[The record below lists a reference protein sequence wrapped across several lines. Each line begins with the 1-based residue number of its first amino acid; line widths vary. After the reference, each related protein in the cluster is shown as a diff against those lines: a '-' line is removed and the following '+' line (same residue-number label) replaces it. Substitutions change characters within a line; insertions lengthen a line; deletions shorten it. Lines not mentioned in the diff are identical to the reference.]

1 MANAKKTAKPA
12 TKKTAKPATKKTAKK
27 DTSLPA
33 SYYRGQKKGTKP
45 QRDSGGF
52 IIPG

>member
-1 MANAKKTAKPA
+1 MANAKKTTKSAQ
-12 TKKTAKPATKKTAKK
+12 KKTPKK

-33 SYYRGQKKGTKP
+33 SFYRGQKKGTKP

>member
-1 MANAKKTAKPA
+1 MANA
-12 TKKTAKPATKKTAKK
+12 KKTAKPATKKTAKK

-45 QRDSGGF
+45 QRDSSGF

>member
-1 MANAKKTAKPA
+1 MANAKKTTKPA
-12 TKKTAKPATKKTAKK
+12 PKKAPKK
-27 DTSLPA
+27 DSSLPA
-33 SYYRGQKKGTKP
+33 SFYRGQKKGTKP